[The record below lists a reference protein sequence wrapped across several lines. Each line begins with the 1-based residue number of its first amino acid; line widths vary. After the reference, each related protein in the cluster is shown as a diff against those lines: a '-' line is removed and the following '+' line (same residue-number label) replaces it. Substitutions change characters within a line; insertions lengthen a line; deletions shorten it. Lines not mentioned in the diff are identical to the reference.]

1 MNKQSIPER
10 KRLAAIFASFTI
22 LIVGTISL
30 IENMTIDYYSVLGTL
45 QKVIPSS
52 IIMGGLGW
60 VMGMILDKPAP
71 QKAKKYNNNLYL
83 KALANQHKTENNSD
97 DAQKETTKDDDSNN
111 PKINM
116 EPNIEPEM
124 GTK

>member
-1 MNKQSIPER
+1 MSKQPIPER

-22 LIVGTISL
+22 LILGTISL
-30 IENMTIDYYSVLGTL
+30 IENMTIDYYSVIGTL

-71 QKAKKYNNNLYL
+71 KSLKKYNNMYL
-83 KALANQHKTENNSD
+83 KALASHHKSENDSENSK
-97 DAQKETTKDDDSNN
+97 KETAEYEANNN
-111 PKINM
+111 PKIDM